1 MTIFSLN
8 AKRGPYSK
16 TNGMLFSDRARAHK
30 NWAHE
35 SPLRLYHIAL
45 SHWQVH
51 QIQHRETKLYYGKM
65 EKNINTYPRALLK
78 VRSTLEPQ
86 LLVPHGNATL
96 NAPYSAWEKRKDST
110 RLRDRFPQSPANEL
124 SLLSCDDSS
133 PLYIN
138 YTMSP
143 PLHPISVQQLPS
155 PVRWLVINRSPLL
168 ISTRW
173 FGESNR
179 KFLFCID

>member
-65 EKNINTYPRALLK
+65 EKNIITYPRALLK

-155 PVRWLVINRSPLL
+155 PVR
-168 ISTRW
+168 
-173 FGESNR
+173 
-179 KFLFCID
+179 